1 MFRTS
6 KKSCQ
11 ICSSAKQE
19 KVPSPTVSTLW
30 ELMMFQVSF
39 TRLFRFELSTKNARS
54 SKMLKTNKGRE
65 FEVS

>member
-39 TRLFRFELSTKNARS
+39 RRLFRNELSTKNAGS
-54 SKMLKTNKGRE
+54 SEMLKTNKGRE
-65 FEVS
+65 FEVP

>member
-11 ICSSAKQE
+11 ICSSVKQE

-39 TRLFRFELSTKNARS
+39 RRRFRNELSTNNAGS
-54 SKMLKTNKGRE
+54 SEMLKTNKGRD
-65 FEVS
+65 FEVP

>member
-11 ICSSAKQE
+11 VCSSAKQE
-19 KVPSPTVSTLW
+19 KVSSPTVSTLW

-39 TRLFRFELSTKNARS
+39 GRLFRNELSTKDAGS
-54 SKMLKTNKGRE
+54 
-65 FEVS
+65 

>member
-30 ELMMFQVSF
+30 ELVMFQDSF
-39 TRLFRFELSTKNARS
+39 RTLFRNELSTKNAGS
-54 SKMLKTNKGRE
+54 SEMLKTNKGRE
-65 FEVS
+65 FEVP